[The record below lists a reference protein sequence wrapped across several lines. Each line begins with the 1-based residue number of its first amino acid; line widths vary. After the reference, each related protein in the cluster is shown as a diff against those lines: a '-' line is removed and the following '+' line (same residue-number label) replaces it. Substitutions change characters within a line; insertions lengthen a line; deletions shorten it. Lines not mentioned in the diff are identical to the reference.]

1 MTKRDQMQMFV
12 LKVFAWAMVVAAVI
26 GLVQKI

>member
-1 MTKRDQMQMFV
+1 MTKRDLMQMFV
-12 LKVFAWAMVVAAVI
+12 LKVFAWAMVVAAVV